1 MIEPIRDRL
10 WRIEVP
16 LPDNPLRSINS
27 YLIRSPDR
35 NLIIDTGLDR
45 KECLEAILAGL
56 DEAGADLGKTDFF
69 VTHMHADHSALVP
82 KLARDGSRV
91 YFNRPD
97 AEVFEGVSPW
107 ETILEYAGRNG
118 FPEDELRAALQ
129 NHPGYKH
136 GVRKIPEFTFLED
149 GDCVEAGD
157 YRFRC
162 VQTPGHS
169 RGHTCLYEP
178 EKKIFVS
185 GDHILIDITPN
196 IQCWRDGMNPLAD
209 YLASLEKV
217 RELDVEIV
225 LPGHRRLFRNLRER
239 VDELKGHHERR
250 AEEVISILS
259 RGSQN
264 AYRVASQMTWD
275 LDCASWD
282 LFPVAQKWFA
292 TGEAIA
298 HLRFLEEKG
307 MVSSRTEA
315 DRVTFSTRA

>member
-1 MIEPIRDRL
+1 MIEPVRDNL

-16 LPDNPLRSINS
+16 LPENPLRSINS
-27 YLIRSPDR
+27 YLIQGPER
-35 NLIIDTGLDR
+35 NLMIDTGLDR

-56 DEAGADLGKTDFF
+56 DEVGADLERTDFF

-82 KLARDGSRV
+82 KLARNGSRV

-97 AEVFEGVSPW
+97 AEVFEGINPW
-107 ETILEYAGRNG
+107 ETILAYAGRNG
-118 FPEDELRAALQ
+118 FPEDKLRAALQ

-136 GVRKIPEFTFLED
+136 GVRKIPDFTFLED
-149 GDCVEAGD
+149 GDPLEAGE

-162 VQTPGHS
+162 VQTPGHTK
-169 RGHTCLYEP
+169 GHTCLYEP

-196 IQCWRDGMNPLAD
+196 IQCWREGMNPLGE
-209 YLASLEKV
+209 YLASLDKV
-217 RELDVEIV
+217 RELEVEIV
-225 LPGHRRLFRNLRER
+225 LPGHRRLFPNLRER
-239 VDELKGHHERR
+239 VDELKGHHEKR
-250 AEEVISILS
+250 AEEALAILS
-259 RGSQN
+259 AGSQH
-264 AYRVASQMTWD
+264 AYQVASGMTWD

-298 HLRFLEEKG
+298 HLRYLEEKG
-307 MVSSRTEA
+307 EVFSEVDGNTVMFSREH
-315 DRVTFSTRA
+315 